1 MSTHNCVNTHRHTQ
15 GDTHPEAPT
24 PSPSSRHTP
33 PQQGSYHGTLS
44 VTVGVAPGSRYTE
57 ICDRQQDRHKRA
69 SQGIIQAT
77 DTLSYVLRLTI
88 VSLMENIVQIYKG
101 QGLKNA
107 LLSH

>member
-1 MSTHNCVNTHRHTQ
+1 MSTHNRVNTHRHTH
-15 GDTHPEAPT
+15 GDTHSEAPT

-44 VTVGVAPGSRYTE
+44 VTVGVALGSRYTE
-57 ICDRQQDRHKRA
+57 VCDRQQDRHKRG
-69 SQGIIQAT
+69 SQRITEAT
-77 DTLSYVLRLTI
+77 ETLSYVRLTI